1 MMATEAKQVVNK
13 EARSNLK
20 TSCFDVLLV
29 DSQTKDVLPVDDT
42 KRYLLTHYAHKPVT
56 AFRQLDGSFFG
67 EPLGDDIVQP
77 DEDGDYCTTGNTFE
91 LMHGADVRILIRHG
105 TSYKDALRLLNK
117 LYVWLSRGYQ
127 FVDFFGPE
135 EMPEKALEVELDR
148 AIEGSD

>member
-1 MMATEAKQVVNK
+1 MAEAKQVVNK
-13 EARSNLK
+13 EAKPNLK

-29 DSQTKDVLPVDDT
+29 DRQTSAVLPVDDT
-42 KRYLLTHYAHKPVT
+42 KRYLLEKYASKPVT
-56 AFRQLDGSFFG
+56 AFRQLNGTFVG
-67 EPLGDDIVQP
+67 CEYGDDIVRP
-77 DEDGDYCTTGNTFE
+77 DKAGDWCTTGNTFE